1 MISSRK
7 IVLVLKEKSNYNRGM
22 KKHALTSFL
31 FLIALIFLDQITKYS
46 VDMPIKN
53 AGIAF
58 GIPIQLIGIILMN
71 ILLLILLL
79 YFAKKELN
87 LNSKLAQYLLA
98 LVFAGGISNLIDRLY
113 HGYVIDF
120 ISIWIWP
127 TFNFADIYIT
137 IGILLLIIFYGKIK
151 RV

>member
-1 MISSRK
+1 
-7 IVLVLKEKSNYNRGM
+7 M
-22 KKHALTSFL
+22 KKSILKFSFIIL
-31 FLIALIFLDQITKYS
+31 FLIFLDQITKHS

-53 AGIAF
+53 TGIAF

-113 HGYVIDF
+113 NGYVIDF

-151 RV
+151 KA

>member
-1 MISSRK
+1 
-7 IVLVLKEKSNYNRGM
+7 M

-31 FLIALIFLDQITKYS
+31 FLIALIFLDQITKYN

-53 AGIAF
+53 TGIAF

>member
-1 MISSRK
+1 MNKLI
-7 IVLVLKEKSNYNRGM
+7 LKF
-22 KKHALTSFL
+22 SFIN
-31 FLIALIFLDQITKYS
+31 LILIFLDQLTKYYS
-46 VDMPIKN
+46 GTPVKN
-53 AGIAF
+53 TGIAF
-58 GIPIQLIGIILMN
+58 GIPVQLVGIILMN

-98 LVFAGGISNLIDRLY
+98 LIFAGGISNLIDRLY

-120 ISIWIWP
+120 ISIWKWP

-137 IGILLLIIFYGKIK
+137 LGILLLIMFYGKIK
-151 RV
+151 KV

>member
-1 MISSRK
+1 
-7 IVLVLKEKSNYNRGM
+7 M
-22 KKHALTSFL
+22 KKSILKFSFIIL
-31 FLIALIFLDQITKYS
+31 FLIFLDQITKYS

-58 GIPIQLIGIILMN
+58 GIPIQLVGIILMN
-71 ILLLILLL
+71 VLLLILLL
-79 YFAKKELN
+79 YFAEKELN
-87 LNSKLAQYLLA
+87 LSSKLAQYLLV

-151 RV
+151 KA